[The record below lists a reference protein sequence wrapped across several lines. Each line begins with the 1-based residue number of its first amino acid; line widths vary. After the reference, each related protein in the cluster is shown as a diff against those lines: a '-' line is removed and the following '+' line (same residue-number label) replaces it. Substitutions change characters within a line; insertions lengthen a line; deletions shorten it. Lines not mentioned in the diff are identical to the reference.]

1 MMPSLSEP
9 KSILITGASSGL
21 GAALAR
27 GYAAPGVNLALS
39 GRDTGRLEAV
49 AADCLAA
56 GAEARYQAIDVLDT
70 AALAAW
76 IEDADDRAPLDLV
89 IANAGISAGTGGVQ
103 ESDAQ
108 TRRIMAVNVDGV
120 IGTVLPAVARMRPRR
135 RGQIA
140 IMSSLASF
148 RGFPGAP
155 AYSASKAAVRI
166 WGEALRGDLRGTGIA
181 VSVICPGYVETPMT
195 AVNDFPMPFLM
206 SAEKAVNII
215 RKGLARDRA
224 RIAFPW
230 PTYAAVRILAGLP
243 VAISDPLVRR
253 LPKKGPG

>member
-27 GYAAPGVNLALS
+27 AYAAPGVNLALS
-39 GRDTGRLEAV
+39 GRDAGRLEAV
-49 AADCLAA
+49 TADCRGA
-56 GAEARYQAIDVLDT
+56 GAEAQCQAIDVLDT
-70 AALAAW
+70 NALAAW
-76 IEDADDRAPLDLV
+76 IEAADDRAPLDLV

-103 ESDAQ
+103 EFDAQ

-135 RGQIA
+135 RGQVA

-166 WGEALRGDLRGTGIA
+166 WGEALRGDLRGAGIA

-206 SAEKAVNII
+206 SAEKAVGII
-215 RKGLARDRA
+215 RKGLARDRD

-230 PTYAAVRILAGLP
+230 PTYAAVRLLAGLP
-243 VAISDPLVRR
+243 AGLIDPLVRR
-253 LPKKGPG
+253 LPKKGRG